1 MGPEL
6 VALDR
11 EFDPK
16 AVGRQDVPQA
26 LSQGC
31 EQLVSVQ
38 VPRYRPVDFEE
49 RRLLISEPAEFLVG
63 RAMLNSHRDGGCD
76 LLEQNRRDSGPGI
89 RLLCHKA
96 QRADA
101 APLGQE
107 RDDGDRLHAP
117 PPQPLI
123 ADRKAV
129 SNMLCAVQDEW
140 APVLDH
146 PARDRASA
154 SNRLAQI
161 EFEAQ
166 LAVGGVDRQ
175 CRRVGTRQQEDHAAR
190 RYHFLEHIRDR
201 REQRL
206 AVEMTSDGAVNFE
219 ERREL
224 IGPQVRRPL
233 GSRLKLVGGLLD
245 GASLRSPTQR
255 RVSTRVDREIT
266 KHAACTY
273 RQVPWVPSRLGRAV
287 ARPFGTPPIPR
298 GHVTVNSP
306 PLEASSWRAASAGVS
321 WRR

>member
-1 MGPEL
+1 
-6 VALDR
+6 
-11 EFDPK
+11 
-16 AVGRQDVPQA
+16 
-26 LSQGC
+26 
-31 EQLVSVQ
+31 
-38 VPRYRPVDFEE
+38 
-49 RRLLISEPAEFLVG
+49 
-63 RAMLNSHRDGGCD
+63 
-76 LLEQNRRDSGPGI
+76 
-89 RLLCHKA
+89 
-96 QRADA
+96 
-101 APLGQE
+101 
-107 RDDGDRLHAP
+107 
-117 PPQPLI
+117 
-123 ADRKAV
+123 
-129 SNMLCAVQDEW
+129 MLCAVQDEW

-154 SNRLAQI
+154 SNRLALI

-224 IGPQVRRPL
+224 IGPQVRRPV

-245 GASLRSPTQR
+245 GGASLRSPTQR
-255 RVSTRVDREIT
+255 RISTRVGREIT

-273 RQVPWVPSRLGRAV
+273 RQVPWVPSRLGIAV

-306 PLEASSWRAASAGVS
+306 PLALFVAGRLGGSELAPLADRSPWTGTITCVRARTCGADWDQPRQS
-321 WRR
+321 RD